1 MSYTTFEYSDLK
13 VEKTPDAEYG
23 YDVTFTVTNT
33 GNTAGAEVAQV
44 YLGEADVPEGIMSAE
59 IQLCGFDR
67 TDVLMP
73 GEGQTITI
81 QISER
86 SLSYW
91 NVLQTEYN
99 ENEDGTKDKW
109 TVATGERVIY
119 VGTASDNLPLSETV
133 AVK

>member
-1 MSYTTFEYSDLK
+1 MHRSLCKTLLILLYSLIITFPKL
-13 VEKTPDAEYG
+13 
-23 YDVTFTVTNT
+23 
-33 GNTAGAEVAQV
+33 
-44 YLGEADVPEGIMSAE
+44 
-59 IQLCGFDR
+59 
-67 TDVLMP
+67 
-73 GEGQTITI
+73 ITI